1 MMPEEERQV
10 MLGQRSGIFFS
21 LHGPVPLDQLIHR

>member
-10 MLGQRSGIFFS
+10 MLGQRSGIFF
-21 LHGPVPLDQLIHR
+21 LCADQSRWIS

>member
-10 MLGQRSGIFFS
+10 MLGQRSGIFF
-21 LHGPVPLDQLIHR
+21 LLCADQSRWIS